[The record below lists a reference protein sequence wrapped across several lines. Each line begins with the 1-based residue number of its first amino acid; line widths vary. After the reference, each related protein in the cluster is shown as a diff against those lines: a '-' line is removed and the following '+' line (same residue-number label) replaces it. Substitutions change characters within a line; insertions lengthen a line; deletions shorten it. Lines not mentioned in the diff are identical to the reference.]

1 MIAFRRHLS
10 RTATLTAAATAFVSA
25 GAIATGPAS
34 AAPSAVP
41 GWRIV
46 STDSRAGIDDEIVV
60 TALST
65 SNAWSGGN
73 VSPSHTSNGVPFIE
87 HWNGHRWS
95 ASRLP
100 GGLSGS
106 IQAISASA
114 WNDVWAFG
122 SNFEGVSG
130 AYALRYN
137 GHSWRLMKR
146 FPSFQSINGA
156 AVVSP
161 ANVWMFS
168 GLNGAVEHYNGSSW
182 RAVKV
187 SPSEVYY
194 DSAKVLPGGQIWALA
209 NGGGSENVVT
219 GTPKGSGYVWT
230 TTALTGYSAGNSGSS
245 PLTTIVPVSAT
256 SVWALGGGL
265 RMVKGKD
272 HWYPLIAHYNGVK
285 WQKVPVSGSFTLQQD
300 AAASDG
306 HGGLWLTTGWDSTGI
321 PPHILHLSGRKLT
334 KVSVAPRDG
343 LDVGVFGLAKIP
355 ESASIWGVGG
365 LVGLGATGPNHGII
379 LKYGR

>member
-1 MIAFRRHLS
+1 MITTGRQVA
-10 RTATLTAAATAFVSA
+10 RTTVLAAAATAFVSA
-25 GAIATGPAS
+25 GAIAAGPAL
-34 AAPSAVP
+34 AASSAVP

-46 STDSRAGIDDEIVV
+46 STDSRAGIDDEIAV
-60 TALST
+60 TALSG

-100 GGLSGS
+100 GGLSGL
-106 IQAISASA
+106 IQVISASA

-122 SNFEGVSG
+122 SNFEGMSG

-146 FPSFQSINGA
+146 FPSLQSINGA

-161 ANVWMFS
+161 ADVWMFS
-168 GLNGAVEHYNGSSW
+168 GPGGSVEHYNGSRW
-182 RAVKV
+182 RAVTV
-187 SPSEVYY
+187 SPSEQFY
-194 DSAKVLPGGQIWALA
+194 DSAKALPGGQIWALA
-209 NGGGSENVVT
+209 NGGGTENVVT
-219 GTPKGSGYVWT
+219 GTPKGSGYAWT

-256 SVWALGGGL
+256 DVWALGGGL
-265 RMVKGKD
+265 RMVKGRD
-272 HWYPLIAHYNGVK
+272 DWYPLIAHYNGVK
-285 WQKVPVSGSFTLQQD
+285 WEKVPVSGSFTLQQD

-306 HGGLWLTTGWDSTGI
+306 HGGLC
-321 PPHILHLSGRKLT
+321 
-334 KVSVAPRDG
+334 
-343 LDVGVFGLAKIP
+343 
-355 ESASIWGVGG
+355 
-365 LVGLGATGPNHGII
+365 
-379 LKYGR
+379 